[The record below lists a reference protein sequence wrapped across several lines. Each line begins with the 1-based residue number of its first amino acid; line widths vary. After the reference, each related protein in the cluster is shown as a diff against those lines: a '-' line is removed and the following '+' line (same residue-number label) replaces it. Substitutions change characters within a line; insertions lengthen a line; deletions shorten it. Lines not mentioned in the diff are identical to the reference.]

1 MRHRCSEIAHFDR
14 GIIQMIDDE
23 TILLIELTYC
33 ELMTKDLFLSFVIA
47 LFLIGRT
54 LPIAI
59 SPRGCSSAP
68 RATEQGLDRGRGGSD
83 RSVLNEILM
92 ALTCTFD
99 FAFAKVPPKEHSEV
113 TARL

>member
-1 MRHRCSEIAHFDR
+1 
-14 GIIQMIDDE
+14 MIDEE
-23 TILLIELTYC
+23 TILLIEVTYC

-47 LFLIGRT
+47 LFLIGLT

-59 SPRGCSSAP
+59 SSRGCSSAP
-68 RATEQGLDRGRGGSD
+68 RATEQGLDRGPGGSD